1 MNDLFVSNNGVLI
14 NAQTYSLKSGNRGHL
29 YGDGLFESIRV
40 FNGKLINFSNHYNR
54 LIDGMRVLKMKCQP
68 SFTAE
73 FLTTQINQL
82 LEQNNITEGG
92 KVRLSVDRKQGGT
105 FLPKTNEI
113 DFFIEAISL
122 PYNEYRL
129 NEAGYLIDLYDDIKK
144 PITILSNIKTKNCLT
159 YVMSKLTAKEKR
171 VDDLLIQNDQMGIIE
186 GSSANLFV
194 VSNGVL
200 YTPSLD
206 LGCLGGT
213 MRMQIINIAIANNMK
228 VYECNITPQNLL
240 VADEIFLTNAIQGL
254 TWVGEFR
261 TKRYFN
267 TVAKQL
273 VDLLNQKHNA

>member
-1 MNDLFVSNNGVLI
+1 MNNLFVNNNGVLI
-14 NAQTYSLKSGNRGHL
+14 NAQTYALKAGNRGHL

-40 FNGKLINFSNHYNR
+40 VNGKIINFSNHYNR
-54 LIDGMRVLKMKCQP
+54 LIDGMRVLKMKCQS
-68 SFTAE
+68 SFTEE
-73 FLTTQINQL
+73 FLMNQINQL
-82 LEQNNITEGG
+82 IDQNKITEGG
-92 KVRLSVDRKQGGT
+92 KIRLSVDRKQGGT
-105 FLPKTNEI
+105 FLPKTNEV
-113 DFFIEAISL
+113 DFFIEARAL
-122 PYNEYRL
+122 PNNEFRL
-129 NEAGYLIDLYDDIKK
+129 NEAGYMVDLYDDMKK
-144 PITILSNIKTKNCLT
+144 PITILSNFKTKNCLI
-159 YVMSKLTAKEKR
+159 YIMSKLTAKEKG
-171 VDDLLIQNDQMGIIE
+171 VDDLLIQNDQMGVVE

-267 TVAKQL
+267 TVTNQL
-273 VDLLNQKHNA
+273 VDLLNEKHNA

>member
-1 MNDLFVSNNGVLI
+1 MNDLFVNNNGVLI
-14 NAQTYSLKSGNRGHL
+14 NVQTYALKAGNRGHL
-29 YGDGLFESIRV
+29 YGDGLFESIRII
-40 FNGKLINFSNHYNR
+40 NGEIVNFANHYNR

-73 FLTTQINQL
+73 FLMSQISQL
-82 LEQNNITEGG
+82 LEQNNITKGG
-92 KVRLSVDRKQGGT
+92 KVRLSIDRKQGGT

-113 DFFIEAISL
+113 DFFIEANPL
-122 PYNEYRL
+122 PHNEYRL

-144 PITILSNIKTKNCLT
+144 PITILSNFKTKNCLT
-159 YVMSKLTAKEKR
+159 YVMSKLTAKEKGM
-171 VDDLLIQNDQMGIIE
+171 DDLLIQNDQMGIIE

-213 MRMQIINIAIANNMK
+213 MRMQIINLAIANNMK

-261 TKRYFN
+261 TKHFFN
-267 TVAKQL
+267 TVANQL
-273 VDLLNQKHNA
+273 VDLLNQKHNT